1 MVFCGRIYLVIK
13 TKNKIM
19 PTKLDTFA
27 DRQKEIARMIV
38 EKGTFTPNS
47 EKINV
52 MMNDS
57 ELAIIPA
64 NDKRESY

>member
-1 MVFCGRIYLVIK
+1 MS
-13 TKNKIM
+13 
-19 PTKLDTFA
+19 TKLDTFA